1 MIALPF
7 ASARVYWQNEHRRAF
22 PLVCTLA
29 SAMVLSSCIKESG
42 FSAIDP
48 LKIEKTADDSRT
60 AEIIA
65 ADIGANR
72 EKIFASDGPM
82 APLGRTLAE
91 PFTTDEA
98 PALKGEK
105 VSVNFEGIRL
115 PAFANSVF
123 GEILKVSFEI
133 DSAVQQR
140 EQLVTLQTADSLSPS
155 DFLKLVRQVLS
166 NYGVSVV
173 YQNNIF
179 RIVDSAGLRKDI
191 PRIVRSRTM
200 PNVPDDQRP
209 VFFYISLSAIPA
221 GLMQQWLNQS
231 LPERLTFQTLPN
243 ANGLLILG
251 KPEDIEAA
259 RETIA
264 VLDQPAM
271 AGFKSMRIA
280 PAFWSADKLTNQ
292 LVEVLTAEGYSV
304 AVGGGTSTSI
314 KLVPVRALN
323 TIIVFCSD
331 DILMRHVMEW
341 ATELDQPGQKLESKG
356 IYYHPVYNTKAADL
370 SEIIGKLLGAAAGS
384 STQTRM
390 ASGSASGGVTPT
402 VSGSNTD
409 QKSTAVNQLVIVDE
423 GRNALIFQGTAEEY
437 AQFRSLVEQMDRA
450 PLEVLIEATVAEVTL
465 KEGETLGAVL
475 AFNDATAPKAASSL
489 LRSSDGLFVS
499 LIRDTGQLSIDLKA
513 LRNKSRVNILS
524 TPRVV
529 ASSGKTASIQIGT
542 QVPIITT
549 QQTSP
554 NGTVGGTSALLQ
566 DIQYRNTGVILSIE
580 PIINSNRRV
589 ELSIEQEVSEAQ
601 VNDVSDVQS
610 PLILT
615 RRIST
620 SLSLDD
626 GETVLLGGLIS
637 ENFSKSENGIP
648 LLMDIPVLGNLFKTN
663 SVGRNRTELIVLL
676 TTYIIDRPETAR
688 ALRDA
693 FRERLTGLPIQIES
707 TKPSPP

>member
-1 MIALPF
+1 MITLPF
-7 ASARVYWQNEHRRAF
+7 ESPLIYWQKGDKRSF

-29 SAMVLSSCIKESG
+29 SALVLSSCIKEAS
-42 FSAIDP
+42 FLAIEP
-48 LKIEKTADDSRT
+48 LKVEKPAADTRS

-65 ADIGANR
+65 ADTGINR
-72 EKIFASDGPM
+72 EKISTSDGPI

-98 PALKGEK
+98 PALKGER
-105 VSVNFEGIRL
+105 VSVNYEGIRL
-115 PAFANSVF
+115 PAFINSVF
-123 GEILKVSFEI
+123 GEIIKVSFEI
-133 DSAVQQR
+133 DNAVQQR
-140 EQLVTLQTADSLSPS
+140 EQLVTLQTAESLSPG

-221 GLMQQWLNQS
+221 GLMQSWLTQS
-231 LPERLTFQTLPN
+231 LPDRLTFQSLPF

-280 PAFWSADKLTNQ
+280 PAFWSADKLTTQ
-292 LVEVLTAEGYSV
+292 LLEVLTAEGYSV
-304 AVGGGTSTSI
+304 GVGGSTNNSI
-314 KLVPVRALN
+314 KLIPVRALN
-323 TIIVFCSD
+323 TIIVFCTD
-331 DILMRHVMEW
+331 DVVMRHVMEW

-356 IYYHPVYNTKAADL
+356 IYYHPVYNTKAKDL
-370 SEIIGKLLGAAAGS
+370 AEIIGQLLGAAGGG
-384 STQTRM
+384 STQTKM
-390 ASGSASGGVTPT
+390 ASALQNGGVTAT
-402 VSGSNTD
+402 GGGANADQNSNV
-409 QKSTAVNQLVIVDE
+409 VNQQVIVDE

-437 AQFRSLVEQMDRA
+437 AQFRSLVDQMDRA
-450 PLEVLIEATVAEVTL
+450 PLEVLIEATVAEITL

-475 AFNDATAPKAASSL
+475 AFNDAAAPKAASSL
-489 LRSSDGLFVS
+489 LRSSDGLAVS
-499 LIRDTGQLSIDLKA
+499 LIRDAGQLSIDLKA

-529 ASSGKTASIQIGT
+529 ASSGKTATIQIGT

-601 VNDVSDVQS
+601 VNDVSEVQS

>member
-1 MIALPF
+1 MITLPF
-7 ASARVYWQNEHRRAF
+7 ESTQAHRRYGHRRVF
-22 PLVCTLA
+22 PLACTLA
-29 SAMVLSSCIKESG
+29 SALALSSCIKERG
-42 FSAIDP
+42 FLAIDP
-48 LKIEKTADDSRT
+48 LKFEKTASDSRST
-60 AEIIA
+60 EIIA

-72 EKIFASDGPM
+72 NKISSSEGPV

-91 PFTTDEA
+91 PFTEDEA

-105 VSVNFEGIRL
+105 VSVNYEGIRL
-115 PAFANSVF
+115 PAFINSVF

-133 DSAVQQR
+133 DSAVLQR
-140 EQLVTLQTADSLSPS
+140 EQLVALQTTDSLSPS
-155 DFLKLVRQVLS
+155 DFLKLVRQVLG

-221 GLMQQWLNQS
+221 SLMQSWLNQS
-231 LPERLTFQTLPN
+231 LPERLSFQSLPF

-280 PAFWSADKLTNQ
+280 PAFWSADKLTTQ
-292 LVEVLTAEGYSV
+292 LLEVLTAEGYNV
-304 AVGGGTSTSI
+304 AIGGNSNASI
-314 KLVPVRALN
+314 KLIPVRALN
-323 TIIVFCSD
+323 TIIVFCTD
-331 DILMRHVMEW
+331 DVVMRHVLEW
-341 ATELDQPGQKLESKG
+341 AAELDQPGQKLESKG

-370 SEIIGKLLGAAAGS
+370 SEIIGQLLGAVGGTP
-384 STQTRM
+384 TQTRI
-390 ASGSASGGVTPT
+390 ASGLASGGVTPT
-402 VSGSNTD
+402 AGGSNAD
-409 QKSTAVNQLVIVDE
+409 QKNTAVNQQVIVDE

-475 AFNDATAPKAASSL
+475 AFNDAASKAASSL

-499 LIRDTGQLSIDLKA
+499 LIRDSGQLSIDLKA

-554 NGTVGGTSALLQ
+554 SGTVGGTSALLQ

-615 RRIST
+615 RRINT
-620 SLSLDD
+620 SLSLND

-637 ENFSKSENGIP
+637 ENFSKSQNGIP
-648 LLMDIPVLGNLFKTN
+648 ILMDIPVLGNLFRTN

-693 FRERLTGLPIQIES
+693 FRERLTGLPVQTES
-707 TKPSPP
+707 TEPTPP

>member
-1 MIALPF
+1 MIAPPYESTQGLRRYGH
-7 ASARVYWQNEHRRAF
+7 SRVF
-22 PLVCTLA
+22 PLACTLA
-29 SAMVLSSCIKESG
+29 SALALSSCIKEAG
-42 FSAIDP
+42 FTSIDP
-48 LKIEKTADDSRT
+48 LKIEKTASDSRT

-72 EKIFASDGPM
+72 EKISVSDGPM

-91 PFTTDEA
+91 PFTTKEE
-98 PALKGEK
+98 PALKGEN

-115 PAFANSVF
+115 PAFINSVF

-133 DSAVQQR
+133 DSAVLQR
-140 EQLVTLQTADSLSPS
+140 EQLVALQTTNSLSPS

-209 VFFYISLSAIPA
+209 VFFYLSLKAIPA
-221 GLMQQWLNQS
+221 ALMVQWLNQS
-231 LPERLTFQTLPN
+231 LPDRLTFQSLPF
-243 ANGLLILG
+243 ANGILMLG

-280 PAFWSADKLTNQ
+280 PAFWSVANLANQ
-292 LVEVLTAEGYSV
+292 LIEVLTAEGYSV
-304 AVGGGTSTSI
+304 SMGGGTSSSI
-314 KLVPVRALN
+314 KLIPVKALN
-323 TIIVFCSD
+323 IIIVFCTD
-331 DILMRHVMEW
+331 DVLMRHVLEW
-341 ATELDQPGQKLESKG
+341 TTELDQPGQKLESKG
-356 IYYHPVYNTKAADL
+356 IYYHPVYNTKAEDL
-370 SEIIGKLLGAAAGS
+370 SVIIGQLLGTVTG
-384 STQTRM
+384 R
-390 ASGSASGGVTPT
+390 SAIGGTTATSGGSKVEQ
-402 VSGSNTD
+402 SS
-409 QKSTAVNQLVIVDE
+409 AVANQQVVVDE

-450 PLEVLIEATVAEVTL
+450 PLEVLIEATVAEITL

-475 AFNDATAPKAASSL
+475 AFNDAAAPKAASSL

-554 NGTVGGTSALLQ
+554 MGTVGGTSALLQ
-566 DIQYRNTGVILSIE
+566 DVQYRNTGVILSIE

-601 VNDVSDVQS
+601 VNDVSEVQS

-615 RRIST
+615 RSINT

-637 ENFSKSENGIP
+637 ENFSTSQNGIP
-648 LLMDIPVLGNLFKTN
+648 FLMDIPVLGNLFKTN